1 MGRANLAPIVRILL
15 DYRPA
20 LVTRTG
26 VGEYVHRLAEAL
38 VRVSAG
44 RDTITLF
51 ASSWKD
57 RLRAG
62 TIPGTGTADSRLP
75 ARLLTTLW
83 DRAAWPPVERLARG
97 PFDIVQSSQPTLVPS
112 RGGVRLTTA
121 YDLDFLNHP
130 ERTQAEFTGR
140 YATRARRDADA
151 ADHMI
156 AISAYTAGE
165 VEGRLGILRRRITV
179 CRPGRPA
186 WPVRMAAP
194 SASLGYLLFV
204 GTLEPRKNVGGL
216 LEAYGRL
223 VSRNPQAP
231 PLVLVGRTVA
241 ESAPVLAQLTR
252 HPFAGRVQ
260 HRGYIPDEERPAL
273 YAGATALIL
282 PSFFEGFGL
291 PVLEAMTVGVPVI
304 ASDRGALPEVL
315 GDAGLLVSPDDPE
328 ELATAMQR
336 VATDARLATNLG
348 ARGARRS
355 LIFDWTAS
363 ATTLREIYEAL
374 TAARGRP
381 PDTTPPGPARQSS
394 PTRRRG
400 RAPA

>member
-1 MGRANLAPIVRILL
+1 VRILL

-38 VRVSAG
+38 ARVSAG
-44 RDTITLF
+44 RDAITLF

-57 RLRAG
+57 RLRRDAV
-62 TIPGTGTADSRLP
+62 PGTAVADCRVP
-75 ARLLTTLW
+75 ARVLTSLW
-83 DRAAWPPVERLARG
+83 HRAAWPPVERLAGG
-97 PFDIVQSSQPTLVPS
+97 PWDIVQSAQPTLVPS
-112 RGGVRLTTA
+112 RTGIRLTTA
-121 YDLDFLNHP
+121 YDLDFLDHP

-140 YATRARRDADA
+140 YAALARRDADET
-151 ADHMI
+151 DHMI

-165 VEGRLGILRRRITV
+165 VEARLGVPRSRITV

-186 WPVRMAAP
+186 WPVRMAPPA
-194 SASLGYLLFV
+194 ASLAYLLFV
-204 GTLEPRKNVGGL
+204 GTLEPRKNVAGL
-216 LEAYGRL
+216 LQAYGRL
-223 VSRNPQAP
+223 VARHPQAP
-231 PLVLVGRTVA
+231 PLVLVGRTVP
-241 ESAPVLAQLTR
+241 ESASVLAQR
-252 HPFAGRVQ
+252 SQHPFAGRVQ
-260 HRGYIPDEERPAL
+260 HRGYIPDGERAAL

-328 ELATAMQR
+328 ELAAAMHR
-336 VATDARLATNLG
+336 VSTDAGLANTLG

-355 LIFDWTAS
+355 LMFDWMAS
-363 ATTLREIYEAL
+363 ASTLREIYEAL
-374 TAARGRP
+374 TAAG
-381 PDTTPPGPARQSS
+381 
-394 PTRRRG
+394 RRR
-400 RAPA
+400 RARA

>member
-1 MGRANLAPIVRILL
+1 MRILL

-26 VGEYVHRLAEAL
+26 VGEYVHRMAEAL

-44 RDTITLF
+44 RDAITLF

-57 RLRAG
+57 RLRAEAV
-62 TIPGTGTADSRLP
+62 PGAAVADSRLP
-75 ARLLTTLW
+75 ARLLTSLW
-83 DRAAWPPVERLARG
+83 QRPGWPPIERLAAG
-97 PFDIVQSSQPTLVPS
+97 PWDIVQSSQPTLVPS
-112 RGGVRLTTA
+112 VTGVRLTTA

-140 YATRARRDADA
+140 YAALARRHAHET
-151 ADHMI
+151 DHII

-165 VEGRLGILRRRITV
+165 VEARLGVPRNRITV

-186 WPVRMAAP
+186 WPVRMAPPA
-194 SASLGYLLFV
+194 ASVAYLLFV
-204 GTLEPRKNVGGL
+204 GTLEPRKNVAGL

-223 VSRNPQAP
+223 IARNPQAP
-231 PLVLVGRTVA
+231 PLVLAGRVVP
-241 ESAPVLAQLTR
+241 ESAAVLEKLNQ

-260 HRGYIPDEERPAL
+260 HRGYIPDEDRPAL

-328 ELATAMQR
+328 ELAAAMHR
-336 VATDARLATNLG
+336 VSTDARLAGTLG

-355 LIFDWTAS
+355 LIFDWLAS

-374 TAARGRP
+374 TTARGR
-381 PDTTPPGPARQSS
+381 G
-394 PTRRRG
+394 G
-400 RAPA
+400 RATA

>member
-1 MGRANLAPIVRILL
+1 VRILL

-38 VRVSAG
+38 VKVSAG
-44 RDTITLF
+44 RDAITLF

-57 RLRAG
+57 RLRRDV
-62 TIPGTGTADSRLP
+62 IPGTAVADSRVP
-75 ARLLTTLW
+75 ARALTSLW
-83 DRAAWPPVERLARG
+83 HRADWPPVERLAGG
-97 PFDIVQSSQPTLVPS
+97 PWDIVQSAQPTLVPS
-112 RGGVRLTTA
+112 RTGVRLTTA
-121 YDLDFLNHP
+121 YDLDFLDHP

-140 YATRARRDADA
+140 YAALARRDADR

-165 VEGRLGILRRRITV
+165 VEARLGVPRSRITV

-186 WPVRMAAP
+186 WPARMAPPA
-194 SASLGYLLFV
+194 ASLAYLLFV
-204 GTLEPRKNVGGL
+204 GTLEPRKNVAGL
-216 LEAYGRL
+216 LQAYARL
-223 VSRNPQAP
+223 VARHPQAP
-231 PLVLVGRTVA
+231 PLVLAGRTVP
-241 ESAPVLAQLTR
+241 ESAPVLAQLAR

-260 HRGYIPDEERPAL
+260 HRGYIPDEDRAAL
-273 YAGATALIL
+273 FAGATALIL

-328 ELATAMQR
+328 ELAAAMHR
-336 VATDARLATNLG
+336 VSTDARLATTLG

-355 LIFDWTAS
+355 LMFDWTAS
-363 ATTLREIYEAL
+363 ASTLRDIYEAL
-374 TAARGRP
+374 TAAGR
-381 PDTTPPGPARQSS
+381 
-394 PTRRRG
+394 RRRG
-400 RAPA
+400 RAPGSGRA

>member
-1 MGRANLAPIVRILL
+1 MASAAAWARPLGRANLAPIVRILL

-38 VRVSAG
+38 VKVSVG
-44 RDTITLF
+44 RDAITLF

-57 RLRAG
+57 RLAADV
-62 TIPGTGTADSRLP
+62 IPGAAVADVRLP
-75 ARLLTTLW
+75 ARLLTSLW
-83 DRAAWPPVERLARG
+83 RRFQTPSIEQLAGAG
-97 PFDIVQSSQPTLVPS
+97 PWDIVQSSQPTLVPS
-112 RGGVRLTTA
+112 RTGIRLTTV

-140 YATRARRDADA
+140 YAALARRDADKT
-151 ADHMI
+151 DHVI

-165 VEGRLGILRRRITV
+165 VEARLGVPRSRITV

-186 WPVRMAAP
+186 WPVRMAP
-194 SASLGYLLFV
+194 PPASLAYFLFV
-204 GTLEPRKNVGGL
+204 GTLEPRKNVAGL
-216 LEAYGRL
+216 LDAYGRL
-223 VSRNPQAP
+223 VARNPQAP

-241 ESAPVLAQLTR
+241 ESAPVLAQLDH

-260 HRGYIPDEERPAL
+260 HRGYIPEQERAAL

-328 ELATAMQR
+328 ELATAMHR
-336 VATDARLATNLG
+336 VATEPRLAATLG

-355 LIFDWTAS
+355 LIFDWTSS

-374 TAARGRP
+374 TAARRGPGGR
-381 PDTTPPGPARQSS
+381 TPA
-394 PTRRRG
+394 
-400 RAPA
+400 

>member
-1 MGRANLAPIVRILL
+1 MRILI

-26 VGEYVHRLAEAL
+26 VGEYVHHLAEAL

-44 RDTITLF
+44 RDEITLF

-57 RLRAG
+57 RLTRKA
-62 TIPGTGTADSRLP
+62 IPGTLVADSRVP
-75 ARLLTTLW
+75 SRALTALW
-83 DRAAWPPVERLARG
+83 HRRGWPPVEWLAGG
-97 PFDIVQSSQPTLVPS
+97 PFDIVQSARPTLVPARS
-112 RGGVRLTTA
+112 GIRLTTVH
-121 YDLDFLNHP
+121 DLDFLNHP
-130 ERTQAEFTGR
+130 ERTQAEFAGR
-140 YATRARRDADA
+140 YAALAARHAGE
-151 ADHMI
+151 ADHII
-156 AISAYTAGE
+156 AISAFTAGE
-165 VEGRLGILRRRITV
+165 VEARLGVPRNRITV

-186 WPVRMAAP
+186 WTVRTAP
-194 SASLGYLLFV
+194 PPASLGYLLFV

-216 LEAYGRL
+216 LDAYGRL
-223 VSRNPQAP
+223 VARNPQAP

-241 ESAPVLAQLTR
+241 ESAPVLARLEQ

-260 HRGYIPDEERPAL
+260 RRGYIPDDERQAL

-328 ELATAMQR
+328 ELAAAMQR
-336 VATDARLATNLG
+336 VVTDARLAAMLG

-355 LIFDWTAS
+355 LTFDWMTA
-363 ATTLREIYEAL
+363 ATALRETYDAL
-374 TAARGRP
+374 TTR
-381 PDTTPPGPARQSS
+381 
-394 PTRRRG
+394 TRRAAGHRTG
-400 RAPA
+400 A

>member
-1 MGRANLAPIVRILL
+1 MAGRARRANLAPIVRILL

-44 RDTITLF
+44 RDAITLF

-57 RLRAG
+57 RLQADA
-62 TIPGTGTADSRLP
+62 IPGANIADVKLP
-75 ARLLTTLW
+75 ARLLTALW
-83 DRAAWPPVERLARG
+83 QRAEWPPIETLAGG
-97 PFDIVQSSQPTLVPS
+97 PWDIVQSAQPTLVPS
-112 RGGVRLTTA
+112 RRGISLTTA
-121 YDLDFLNHP
+121 YDLDFLDHP
-130 ERTQAEFTGR
+130 ERTQAEFTGH
-140 YATRARRDADA
+140 YAALARRHAHE
-151 ADHMI
+151 ADHII
-156 AISAYTAGE
+156 AISAHTAGE
-165 VEGRLGILRRRITV
+165 VEARLGVPRSRITV

-186 WPVRMAAP
+186 WPVRMAP
-194 SASLGYLLFV
+194 PPASLAYLLFV
-204 GTLEPRKNVGGL
+204 GTLEPRKNVTGL
-216 LEAYGRL
+216 LDAYGRL
-223 VSRNPQAP
+223 VARNPQAP

-241 ESAPVLAQLTR
+241 ESAPVMAMLDQ

-328 ELATAMQR
+328 ELAAAMHR
-336 VATDARLATNLG
+336 VSTDLRLAATLG

-374 TAARGRP
+374 NATARGRGGR
-381 PDTTPPGPARQSS
+381 TPA
-394 PTRRRG
+394 
-400 RAPA
+400 

>member
-1 MGRANLAPIVRILL
+1 MRILL

-44 RDTITLF
+44 RDAITLF

-57 RLRAG
+57 RLQPNTIAG
-62 TIPGTGTADSRLP
+62 ASVADVRLP
-75 ARLLTTLW
+75 ARLLTSLW
-83 DRAAWPPVERLARG
+83 LRGNWPPIEALAGG
-97 PFDIVQSSQPTLVPS
+97 PWDIVQSAQPTLVPARS
-112 RGGVRLTTA
+112 GIRLTTA
-121 YDLDFLNHP
+121 YDLDFVDHP

-140 YATRARRDADA
+140 YAALAQRQSHE
-151 ADHMI
+151 ADHII
-156 AISAYTAGE
+156 AISAHTAGE
-165 VEGRLGILRRRITV
+165 VESRLGVPRSRITV

-186 WPVRMAAP
+186 WPVRMAP
-194 SASLGYLLFV
+194 PPASLAYLLFV
-204 GTLEPRKNVGGL
+204 GTLEPRKNVAGL

-223 VSRNPQAP
+223 IARNPQAP

-241 ESAPVLAQLTR
+241 ESASVLAQLDR
-252 HPFAGRVQ
+252 PPFVGRVQ

-328 ELATAMQR
+328 ELAAAMQR
-336 VATDARLATNLG
+336 VCSDARLAATLG

-363 ATTLREIYEAL
+363 ATTLREIYEVL
-374 TAARGRP
+374 SAA
-381 PDTTPPGPARQSS
+381 
-394 PTRRRG
+394 RRG
-400 RAPA
+400 RGGRTHP

>member
-1 MGRANLAPIVRILL
+1 VLTFAPIVRILL

-57 RLRAG
+57 RLQAD
-62 TIPGTGTADSRLP
+62 TIPGTTVADLKVP
-75 ARLLTTLW
+75 ARLLTALWHRADWPAIETL
-83 DRAAWPPVERLARG
+83 AGG
-97 PFDIVQSSQPTLVPS
+97 PWDIVQSAQPTLVPS
-112 RGGVRLTTA
+112 RTGVRLTTV
-121 YDLDFLNHP
+121 YDLDFIHHP

-140 YATRARRDADA
+140 YATLASRHAHET
-151 ADHMI
+151 DHII

-165 VEGRLGILRRRITV
+165 VEARLGVPRSRITV
-179 CRPGRPA
+179 CRPGRPN
-186 WPVRMAAP
+186 WPARMAP
-194 SASLGYLLFV
+194 PPASLAYLLFV
-204 GTLEPRKNVGGL
+204 GTLEPRKNVAGL
-216 LEAYGRL
+216 LDAYGRL
-223 VSRNPQAP
+223 IARNPQAP
-231 PLVLVGRTVA
+231 PLVLVGRAVA
-241 ESAPVLAQLTR
+241 ESAPVLAMLDQ

-260 HRGYIPDEERPAL
+260 HRGYIRDDERPAL

-328 ELATAMQR
+328 ELAAAMQR
-336 VATDARLATNLG
+336 VSTDSRLAATLG
-348 ARGARRS
+348 ARGARRAQ
-355 LIFDWTAS
+355 IFDWTAS
-363 ATTLREIYEAL
+363 ATTLREIYAAL
-374 TAARGRP
+374 SAPGRGRSSR
-381 PDTTPPGPARQSS
+381 TPA
-394 PTRRRG
+394 
-400 RAPA
+400 

>member
-1 MGRANLAPIVRILL
+1 MGRRGRATLAPIVRILL

-44 RDTITLF
+44 RDAITLF

-62 TIPGTGTADSRLP
+62 TIPGAGVADSRLP
-75 ARLLTTLW
+75 ARLLTALW
-83 DRAAWPPVERLARG
+83 HRASWPPVERLVG
-97 PFDIVQSSQPTLVPS
+97 GSWDIVQSAQPTLVPS
-112 RGGVRLTTA
+112 RGGIRLTTV

-140 YATRARRDADA
+140 YVAQARRDAGT
-151 ADHMI
+151 ADHVI

-165 VEGRLGILRRRITV
+165 VEARLGIPRHRITV

-194 SASLGYLLFV
+194 PASLGYLLFV

-223 VSRNPQAP
+223 VSRHPQAP

-241 ESAPVLAQLTR
+241 ESAPVLEQLNQ
-252 HPFAGRVQ
+252 HPFVGRVQ
-260 HRGYIPDEERPAL
+260 HRGYIPDGERAAL

-282 PSFFEGFGL
+282 PSFLEGFGL

-328 ELATAMQR
+328 ELAAAMHR
-336 VATDARLATNLG
+336 VSTDQRLATTLG

-363 ATTLREIYEAL
+363 ATTLRELYEAL
-374 TAARGRP
+374 TAASGQP
-381 PDTTPPGPARQSS
+381 PDTTPEWSH
-394 PTRRRG
+394 TRRGG
-400 RAPA
+400 RALA

>member
-1 MGRANLAPIVRILL
+1 VLTSPPIVRILL
-15 DYRPA
+15 DYRTA

-44 RDTITLF
+44 RDAITLF

-57 RLRAG
+57 RLRAD
-62 TIPGTGTADSRLP
+62 TIPGAAVADARIP
-75 ARLLTTLW
+75 ARLLRTLW
-83 DRAAWPPVERLARG
+83 QRGSWPPVERLAGG
-97 PFDIVQSSQPTLVPS
+97 PWDIVQSGQPTLVPS
-112 RGGVRLTTA
+112 QARVRLTTVH
-121 YDLDFLNHP
+121 DLDFLQHP
-130 ERTQAEFTGR
+130 ERTQAQFTGR
-140 YATRARRDADA
+140 YAALARRHAHET
-151 ADHMI
+151 DHII

-165 VEGRLGILRRRITV
+165 VEARLGVPRSRITV
-179 CRPGRPA
+179 CRPGRPS
-186 WPVRMAAP
+186 WPVRMAP
-194 SASLGYLLFV
+194 PPASLGYLLFV
-204 GTLEPRKNVGGL
+204 GTLEPRKNVAGL

-223 VSRNPQAP
+223 VARNPQAP
-231 PLVLVGRTVA
+231 PLVLVGRMVP
-241 ESAPVLAQLTR
+241 ESAPVLAQLDQ

-260 HRGYIPDEERPAL
+260 HRGYIPDQERAAL

-328 ELATAMQR
+328 ELAAAMHR
-336 VATDARLATNLG
+336 VVTDSRLATTLG

-363 ATTLREIYEAL
+363 AVTLREIYEAL
-374 TAARGRP
+374 TAGAPRH
-381 PDTTPPGPARQSS
+381 
-394 PTRRRG
+394 G
-400 RAPA
+400 RARA

>member
-1 MGRANLAPIVRILL
+1 VLTFAPIVRILL

-38 VRVSAG
+38 VRTSAG
-44 RDTITLF
+44 RDSVTLF

-62 TIPGTGTADSRLP
+62 TIPGAAVADSRIP
-75 ARLLTTLW
+75 ARLLTSLW
-83 DRAAWPPVERLARG
+83 HRTAWPPVDRLAGG
-97 PFDIVQSSQPTLVPS
+97 PWDIVQSSQPTLVPS
-112 RGGVRLTTA
+112 RTGIRLTTA
-121 YDLDFLNHP
+121 YDLDFLHHP
-130 ERTQAEFTGR
+130 ERTQAEFAGR
-140 YATRARRDADA
+140 YAAHARRDAER
-151 ADHMI
+151 ADHVI

-165 VEGRLGILRRRITV
+165 VEARLGVPRSRITV

-194 SASLGYLLFV
+194 PASLGYLLFV
-204 GTLEPRKNVGGL
+204 GTLEPRKNVAGL
-216 LEAYGRL
+216 LDAYGRL
-223 VSRNPQAP
+223 VSRYPQAP

-241 ESAPVLAQLTR
+241 ESAPVLARLGQ

-260 HRGYIPDEERPAL
+260 HRGYIPDEERAAL

-328 ELATAMQR
+328 ELATAMHR
-336 VATDARLATNLG
+336 VATDVRLATTLG

-355 LIFDWTAS
+355 LMFDWMAS
-363 ATTLREIYEAL
+363 AATLREIYGAL
-374 TAARGRP
+374 TAARGGGGRP
-381 PDTTPPGPARQSS
+381 TP
-394 PTRRRG
+394 
-400 RAPA
+400 

>member
-1 MGRANLAPIVRILL
+1 LRILI

-26 VGEYVHRLAEAL
+26 VGEYVHHLAEAL

-44 RDTITLF
+44 RDEITLF

-57 RLRAG
+57 RLTRKA
-62 TIPGTGTADSRLP
+62 IPGTLVADSRVP
-75 ARLLTTLW
+75 SRALTALW
-83 DRAAWPPVERLARG
+83 HRRGWPPVEWLAGG
-97 PFDIVQSSQPTLVPS
+97 PFDIVQSARPTLVPARS
-112 RGGVRLTTA
+112 GIRLTTVH
-121 YDLDFLNHP
+121 DLDFLNHP
-130 ERTQAEFTGR
+130 ERTQAEFAGR
-140 YATRARRDADA
+140 YAALAARHAGE
-151 ADHMI
+151 ADHII
-156 AISAYTAGE
+156 AISAFTAGE
-165 VEGRLGILRRRITV
+165 VEARLGVPRNRITV

-186 WPVRMAAP
+186 WTVRTAP
-194 SASLGYLLFV
+194 PPASLGYLLFV

-216 LEAYGRL
+216 LDAYGRL
-223 VSRNPQAP
+223 VARNPQAP

-241 ESAPVLAQLTR
+241 ESAPVLAQLEQ
-252 HPFAGRVQ
+252 HPFAGRV
-260 HRGYIPDEERPAL
+260 HRRGYIPDHEREAL

-328 ELATAMQR
+328 ELAAAMQR
-336 VATDARLATNLG
+336 VVTDARLAAMLG

-355 LIFDWTAS
+355 LTFDWMTA
-363 ATTLREIYEAL
+363 ATALRETYDAL
-374 TAARGRP
+374 TAR
-381 PDTTPPGPARQSS
+381 
-394 PTRRRG
+394 TRRAAGHRTG
-400 RAPA
+400 A

>member
-1 MGRANLAPIVRILL
+1 VRILL

-57 RLRAG
+57 RLRPDV
-62 TIPGTGTADSRLP
+62 IPGTAVADSRVP
-75 ARLLTTLW
+75 ARVLTSLW
-83 DRAAWPPVERLARG
+83 HRADWPPVERLAGG
-97 PFDIVQSSQPTLVPS
+97 PWDIVQSAQPTLMPS
-112 RGGVRLTTA
+112 HTGVRLTTA
-121 YDLDFLNHP
+121 YDLDFLDHP

-140 YATRARRDADA
+140 YAALARRDAHETE
-151 ADHMI
+151 HMI

-165 VEGRLGILRRRITV
+165 VEARLGVPRSRITV

-186 WPVRMAAP
+186 WPLRMAP
-194 SASLGYLLFV
+194 PPASLAYLLFV
-204 GTLEPRKNVGGL
+204 GTLEPRKNVSGL

-223 VSRNPQAP
+223 VARHPQAP
-231 PLVLVGRTVA
+231 PLVLVGRAVP
-241 ESAPVLAQLTR
+241 ESAPVLAQLSQY
-252 HPFAGRVQ
+252 PFAGRVQ
-260 HRGYIPDEERPAL
+260 HRGYIPDDERAAL

-328 ELATAMQR
+328 ELAAAMHR
-336 VATDARLATNLG
+336 VSTDGRLAGTLG

-355 LIFDWTAS
+355 LIFDWMTS
-363 ATTLREIYEAL
+363 AATLREIYEAL
-374 TAARGRP
+374 TAAGRG
-381 PDTTPPGPARQSS
+381 
-394 PTRRRG
+394 RRG
-400 RAPA
+400 RASGPGHA